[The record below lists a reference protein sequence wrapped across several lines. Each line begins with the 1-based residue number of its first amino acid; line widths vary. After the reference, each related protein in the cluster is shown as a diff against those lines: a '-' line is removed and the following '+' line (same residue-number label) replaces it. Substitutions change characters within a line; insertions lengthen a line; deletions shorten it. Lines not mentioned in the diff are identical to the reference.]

1 MSPRLL
7 PLLLACHLFCAM
19 AASAIE
25 PLLVSDFNGELPVTK
40 QDGEI
45 IARQRVPSAVKFR
58 LDDETF
64 HGESG
69 KSLRVEFIRLRGG
82 EECLLLLRIPGVDLT
97 GYNALSF
104 WVKGTEGGEIFD
116 VGIRDAEM
124 DRQEKLP
131 ANLEPIEK
139 SLPGGITTEWQKAVI
154 PLSKILGESSRQSG
168 SILIVFNRIT
178 KYSVIQIDD
187 MVFESVEEKAK

>member
-1 MSPRLL
+1 
-7 PLLLACHLFCAM
+7 M

-187 MVFESVEEKAK
+187 MAFESVEEKAK